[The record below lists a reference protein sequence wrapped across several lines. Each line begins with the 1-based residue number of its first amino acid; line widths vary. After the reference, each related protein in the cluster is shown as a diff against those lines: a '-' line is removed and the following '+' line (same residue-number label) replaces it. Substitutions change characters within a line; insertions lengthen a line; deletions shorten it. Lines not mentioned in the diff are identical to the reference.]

1 MGFDSLFFARVSEL
15 EKDARKQ
22 RQELE
27 FIWQPEFEG
36 VDGPEKS
43 RQKGMFTHITHEM
56 YQGGCGIDMWIYQ

>member
-27 FIWQPEFEG
+27 FIWKPLFETPQ
-36 VDGPEKS
+36 GP
-43 RQKGMFTHITHEM
+43 
-56 YQGGCGIDMWIYQ
+56 